1 MTFARGKDHGVGSTR
16 IRTGLLLLALTVVA
30 CSTATPAGTMSPPP
44 AAASLQATSP
54 PATAAAAT
62 TRPTPSAGALRRPLL
77 IDTDVAGDDL
87 VALTFL
93 LSSPSVELVGI
104 TVSGTGEAH
113 CAGGVD
119 VVLRLLE
126 RLDAPDIP
134 VACGRETPLAGSHAF
149 PDAWREGVDAGSG
162 LELGPVERT
171 PSPSTAADLISAFA
185 AEHESLT
192 VLTTGPLTNL
202 ADALR
207 SDPALAER
215 VGPVFIM
222 GGALHV
228 PGNLVCCG
236 APEGNAVAEWNV
248 YVDPHALNVVVG
260 SGINPSL
267 VSLDGTNQVPLR
279 TEFARRVTDAAES
292 AGARVV
298 AELFE
303 ANPYMT
309 DGSFYLWDSL
319 AAQPAAGYTIGAFSP
334 ACIEVEES
342 EGPESGFTRP
352 TCDTPNVRYLTTADP
367 AAAEDTLLAV
377 LNGG

>member
-1 MTFARGKDHGVGSTR
+1 M
-16 IRTGLLLLALTVVA
+16 
-30 CSTATPAGTMSPPP
+30 
-44 AAASLQATSP
+44 
-54 PATAAAAT
+54 
-62 TRPTPSAGALRRPLL
+62 
-77 IDTDVAGDDL
+77 
-87 VALTFL
+87 
-93 LSSPSVELVGI
+93 
-104 TVSGTGEAH
+104 
-113 CAGGVD
+113 
-119 VVLRLLE
+119 
-126 RLDAPDIP
+126 
-134 VACGRETPLAGSHAF
+134 
-149 PDAWREGVDAGSG
+149 
-162 LELGPVERT
+162 
-171 PSPSTAADLISAFA
+171 
-185 AEHESLT
+185 
-192 VLTTGPLTNL
+192 LTTGPLTNL

-236 APEGNAVAEWNV
+236 APEGNALAEWNV

-352 TCDTPNVRYLTTADP
+352 TCDTPNIRYLSTADP

-377 LNGG
+377 LNDD

>member
-1 MTFARGKDHGVGSTR
+1 MRLARLRVAP
-16 IRTGLLLLALTVVA
+16 LLVALAVTA
-30 CSTATPAGTMSPPP
+30 CAGAAPAGTMSP
-44 AAASLQATSP
+44 L
-54 PATAAAAT
+54 AAAT
-62 TRPTPSAGALRRPLL
+62 SAPAASTDSTRRPLL

-93 LSSPSVELVGI
+93 VSSPNVEVVGI

-119 VVLRLLE
+119 VVLRLLD

-149 PDAWREGVDAGSG
+149 PDEWREHVDAGSG
-162 LELGPVERT
+162 LELGPTERMT
-171 PSPSTAADLISAFA
+171 SPSTAADLISDLA

-215 VGPVFIM
+215 VGPVLIM

-236 APEGNAVAEWNV
+236 APEGNALAEWNV

-279 TEFARRVTDAAES
+279 TEFARRVMDAAES

-319 AAQPAAGYTIGAFSP
+319 AAQPAAGYTIGAFSQ
-334 ACIEVEES
+334 ACIQVEES

-352 TCDTPNVRYLTTADP
+352 TCDTPNIQYLSTADP

-377 LNGG
+377 LNDD